1 MNQPSAGR
9 ILSLTLA
16 VCIIAGNN
24 RHQVV
29 VTGAIRVT
37 IEEEIS
43 INCGEAEL
51 IYKPDSSLGAALRSC
66 CAGWLGA
73 VSALLALFL
82 LGPGVAT
89 IACAQSSTAQ
99 PTTAKPATASTT
111 HARAVAPA
119 KAVAALGVPV
129 KAYGSSNAPITMEVF
144 SDYECPSCRNL
155 FETTLR
161 QMIPDYVAS
170 GKVYLV
176 HRDYPLPMHK
186 YGYQAARWLNAAAR
200 IGEFQAVEAALY
212 DNQNAWAMDG
222 NIEKY
227 VSGAMSAAEFKR
239 VQSQMQGC
247 GYPGDAAVRPAAFA
261 LGAQTAQS
269 CALDTYIDQ
278 DRALGNKI
286 PVQATPTYVITYKGN
301 RLPAGSGIVSWP
313 ILKQFFDSLL
323 SQ

>member
-1 MNQPSAGR
+1 MWIMRATTGTGEVIAGR
-9 ILSLTLA
+9 IRDT
-16 VCIIAGNN
+16 IAG
-24 RHQVV
+24 
-29 VTGAIRVT
+29 
-37 IEEEIS
+37 EILFNS
-43 INCGEAEL
+43 GEAEL
-51 IYKPDSSLGAALRSC
+51 IYKPDISLGAAR
-66 CAGWLGA
+66 
-73 VSALLALFL
+73 ALLALLL
-82 LGPGVAT
+82 LGPCMAT
-89 IACAQSSTAQ
+89 ISCAQSSTAQ
-99 PTTAKPATASTT
+99 PTPAKSAAASTT
-111 HARAVAPA
+111 HAHSAAPA
-119 KAVAALGVPV
+119 KPVASLGAPV

-155 FETTLR
+155 FEGTLR

-176 HRDYPLPMHK
+176 HRDFPLPMHK

-200 IGEFQAVEAALY
+200 VGEFQAVEGALY

-227 VSGAMSAAEFKR
+227 VSGAMSAADFKR

-247 GYPGDAAVRPAAFA
+247 GYSGDPAVKPAAFA
-261 LGAQTAQS
+261 LGAQTTQT
-269 CALDTYIDQ
+269 CALDAYIDQ

>member
-1 MNQPSAGR
+1 M
-9 ILSLTLA
+9 
-16 VCIIAGNN
+16 
-24 RHQVV
+24 
-29 VTGAIRVT
+29 
-37 IEEEIS
+37 EEEVS
-43 INCGEAEL
+43 INSGEAEL
-51 IYKPDSSLGAALRSC
+51 IHKPNISLGATLGLCGPKSVGAALFF
-66 CAGWLGA
+66 L
-73 VSALLALFL
+73 ALLL
-82 LGPGVAT
+82 LGSGVAT
-89 IACAQSSTAQ
+89 IARAQSSTTQ
-99 PTTAKPATASTT
+99 PPPVKPVTAATT
-111 HARAVAPA
+111 HAHAVTASKAVAP
-119 KAVAALGVPV
+119 LGAPV
-129 KAYGSSNAPITMEVF
+129 KAYGSSSAPITMEVF

-176 HRDYPLPMHK
+176 HRDFPLPMHK

-200 IGEFQAVEAALY
+200 IGEFQSVEAALY

-227 VSGAMSAAEFKR
+227 VSGAMSAADFKR

-247 GYPGDAAVRPAAFA
+247 GYPGDASVKPAALA
-261 LGAQTAQS
+261 LGAQAGQT

-301 RLPAGSGIVSWP
+301 RLPAGSGLVSWP